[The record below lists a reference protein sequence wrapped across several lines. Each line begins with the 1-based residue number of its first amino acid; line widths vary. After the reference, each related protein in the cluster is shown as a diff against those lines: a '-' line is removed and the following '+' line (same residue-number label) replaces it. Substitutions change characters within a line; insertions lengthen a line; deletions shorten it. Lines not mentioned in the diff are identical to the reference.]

1 MDHLTYKVETQTPTL
16 QKKKKYKGNNL
27 SPLLN
32 ATKILDIRVWESR
45 PPIPQRKQ
53 WNKRMNIRGP
63 LFLKKPYVL
72 CCFFSVFSC
81 WSDLLLV
88 YVGGWYEIRSSL
100 FMSLFVKTVFT
111 MGTNIIVVFSLSD
124 LSINKVWVII
134 LDEIGAS
141 YKLTKKKFPL
151 KKAT

>member
-1 MDHLTYKVETQTPTL
+1 MQQKYLTYEYENQ
-16 QKKKKYKGNNL
+16 
-27 SPLLN
+27 
-32 ATKILDIRVWESR
+32 D

-72 CCFFSVFSC
+72 CFFFSVFSC

-151 KKAT
+151 KKATSKITKEIKNILYITTRPFLLAKK